1 MPIHLNTKEL
11 TKLTEC
17 YKEARKSTA
26 AILSGNRGLGKSW
39 VIQNF
44 CQQCENVINIS
55 LLGEGNYGIR
65 SFANDINAYI
75 LTTPELEGSI
85 PPDFHELCG

>member
-17 YKEARKSTA
+17 YKEGESLRRQSFQETE
-26 AILSGNRGLGKSW
+26 GLGKSW

-55 LLGEGNYGIR
+55 LWER
-65 SFANDINAYI
+65 
-75 LTTPELEGSI
+75 ELQDKVI
-85 PPDFHELCG
+85 CQ